1 MHFNKRIMRSTERQ
15 RHCNKNTAALA
26 FRCELGYQGNVSRMA
41 TGQVYMAL
49 SPAEIGILY
58 GLPD

>member
-1 MHFNKRIMRSTERQ
+1 MRSTERQ